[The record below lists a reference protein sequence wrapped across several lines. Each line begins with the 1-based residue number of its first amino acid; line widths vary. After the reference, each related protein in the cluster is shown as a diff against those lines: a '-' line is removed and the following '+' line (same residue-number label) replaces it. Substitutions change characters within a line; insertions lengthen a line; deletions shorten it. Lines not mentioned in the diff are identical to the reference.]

1 VALPGSVRSGLELIL
16 VLELD
21 AASGLIPV
29 VHEALPP
36 AIFSPPPF
44 QQKPIDPR
52 SSHADLAAFGIR
64 WDVLREAVETFS
76 QAG

>member
-1 VALPGSVRSGLELIL
+1 MALPGSIRSWPELIL
-16 VLELD
+16 ILELN
-21 AASGLIPV
+21 AASSLIPV

-44 QQKPIDPR
+44 QQKTVGPP
-52 SSHADLAAFGIR
+52 SGHADLAAFGVR
-64 WDVLREAVETFS
+64 WDVLREAMETLS